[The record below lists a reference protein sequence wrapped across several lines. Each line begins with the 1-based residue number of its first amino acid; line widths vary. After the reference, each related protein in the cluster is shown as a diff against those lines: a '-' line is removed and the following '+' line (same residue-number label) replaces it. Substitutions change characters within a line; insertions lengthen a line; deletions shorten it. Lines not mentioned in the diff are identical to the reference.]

1 MEFTDGYSNL
11 SYLNITKQICNSL
24 YETANKNGNSKL
36 NFYYDSDNT
45 FNAYTRTKG
54 ADDYMCIN
62 VGTILDAFAHIKSAF
77 SSSSFLL
84 NFGNPNVEKNKQ
96 VLGKFDITK
105 RQLLFTGDPID
116 PIRQSLSSYTAL
128 MMIRYIYSHE
138 LGHILNGHTSYVST
152 LYAVPKLE
160 MVCKKLFSNFSENL
174 RAQYALDCRTLE
186 MDADSFAASM
196 SIDNIM
202 MLYIKRNENL
212 DFFNLLN
219 DDCDIF
225 TLWSFA
231 IHSIFLLLEYHTTS
245 TYDPLSCYLPN
256 EAREILSISSALNA
270 LNDYIKHDIFGCDAI
285 LHQKII
291 SKIFAGI
298 DEAEKFFNST
308 YYTNYH
314 FIQNTN
320 NNPLYSKFANEVLTH
335 WNDTLYSKMEK
346 YARIPLYHPDTIEST
361 MEIIKNS

>member
-24 YETANKNGNSKL
+24 YETANKNSNSKL

-45 FNAYTRTKG
+45 FNAYTCTKG
-54 ADDYMCIN
+54 TDDYMCIN

-96 VLGKFDITK
+96 ILGKFDITK

-116 PIRQSLSSYTAL
+116 PIRQSLSFYTAL

-138 LGHILNGHTSYVST
+138 LGHILNGHTSYIST

-202 MLYIKRNENL
+202 MLYIQQNENL
-212 DFFNLLN
+212 NLFNLLN

-231 IHSIFLLLEYHTTS
+231 IHSIFLLLEYHNTS

-270 LNDYIKHDIFGCDAI
+270 LNDYIKHDIFSCDAI

-298 DEAEKFFNST
+298 NEAEKFFNST
-308 YYTNYH
+308 YCTNYH

-335 WNDTLYSKMEK
+335 WNDTLYPKMEK
-346 YARIPLYHPDTIEST
+346 YARIPLYHPDTVEST